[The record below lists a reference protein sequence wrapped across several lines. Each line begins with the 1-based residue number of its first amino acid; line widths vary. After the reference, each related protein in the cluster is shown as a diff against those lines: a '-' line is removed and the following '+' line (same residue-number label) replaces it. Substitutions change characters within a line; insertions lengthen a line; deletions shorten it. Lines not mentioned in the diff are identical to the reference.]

1 MTSLR
6 LESPADREAPTGQS
20 ATPPPGPRPGMQHRP
35 GFQGGPIGNALGWLL
50 RRQLEGVAVELVL
63 PGGRRVATS
72 SGPPVA
78 TVVIKDFGVLLRL
91 PFNSEVAFADA
102 FEAGRIDVQGD
113 LIGLLE
119 AVFRQQHAK
128 KALRGWPST
137 PTPQRSHGLRS
148 ARRNIH
154 YHYDLG
160 NDFYRLWLDRELVYT
175 CAYYPSP
182 DDDLDTA
189 QAAKM
194 EHVCRKLQLRPGE
207 RVVEAGCGWGALAL
221 YMARRCGV
229 TVRAYNISAEQIRW
243 ARERARREDLD
254 GRVEFVDDDYRN
266 IRGPFDVFV
275 SIGMLEHVGPPN
287 YQALG
292 EVIHRGL
299 PQEGGR
305 GLIHFIGRNAPAPPS
320 AWTNKRIFPGSYPP
334 ALAEMIQGVLE
345 PRDFSVL
352 DVENLRLHYARTL
365 RHWHERFEAS
375 VDKVAAMFDERF
387 VRRWRLY
394 LSGSQA
400 AFRSGGLQLFQVVFA
415 RGGDNRIPWT
425 RTGPTFIAED
435 VSAPHG
441 TS

>member
-6 LESPADREAPTGQS
+6 LESTADREAPPEQS
-20 ATPPPGPRPGMQHRP
+20 TTTPPGPDLEAQPRP
-35 GFQGGPIGNALGWLL
+35 GFQGGPIGHALGWLL
-50 RRQLEGVAVELVL
+50 RRQLKGVPVDLVL
-63 PGGRRVATS
+63 PGGTRLAAQA
-72 SGPPVA
+72 GPPVA
-78 TVVIKDFGVLLRL
+78 TVFIKDFGVLARL
-91 PFNSEVAFADA
+91 PFNSEVAFGEA
-102 FEAGRIDVQGD
+102 FEAGRVEVHGD

-119 AVFRQQHAK
+119 AVFRQQLARR
-128 KALRGWPST
+128 ALGGRPTT
-137 PTPQRSHGLRS
+137 PTPERSHGLRS

-154 YHYDLG
+154 HHYDLG

-189 QAAKM
+189 QVAKM
-194 EHVCRKLQLRPGE
+194 EHVCRKLRLQPGE

-221 YMARRCGV
+221 YMVRRYGV
-229 TVRAYNISAEQIRW
+229 TVRAFNVSVEQIRW
-243 ARERARREDLD
+243 ARERARREGLD

-266 IRGPFDVFV
+266 IRGGFDVFV

-287 YQALG
+287 YRVLG

-299 PQEGGR
+299 PEASGR
-305 GLIHFIGRNAPAPPS
+305 GLIHFIGRNRPAPPS
-320 AWTNKRIFPGSYPP
+320 AWTDKRLFPGSYPP

-365 RHWHERFEAS
+365 RHWHERFEVSA
-375 VDKVAAMFDERF
+375 DKVAAMFDERF
-387 VRRWRLY
+387 VRAWRLY
-394 LSGSQA
+394 LTGSQA

-415 RGGDNRIPWT
+415 RGCDKQIPWT
-425 RTGPTFIAED
+425 RIGPTFITED
-435 VSAPHG
+435 ASAPHG
-441 TS
+441 TP